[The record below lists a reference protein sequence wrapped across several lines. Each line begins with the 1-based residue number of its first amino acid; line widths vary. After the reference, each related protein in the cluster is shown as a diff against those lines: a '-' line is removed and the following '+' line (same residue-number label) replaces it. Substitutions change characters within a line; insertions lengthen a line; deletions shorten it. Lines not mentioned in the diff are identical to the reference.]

1 MGEKPFPGATPVV
14 LLASRDPEAAKWLDD
29 AVRGDL
35 QIRQV
40 APCDLGSGNAWIDA
54 PVAIAHLREA
64 DGPGALDAL
73 LALRELPL
81 AERVI
86 LVSDLCDVAELA
98 RGLDK
103 LQPVAWFQD
112 PPPAPALK
120 RALQLAVPAQPGA
133 GARQG
138 QRPTKA
144 LLGVSASLREV
155 TEEIRRIAPTQTS
168 VLILGETGTG
178 KELAARAVHEQSLRA
193 SGPFVAI
200 NCGALTETLLESELF
215 GSLKGSF
222 TGADRDRTGLFEQ
235 ADGGT
240 LFLDEIGDTT
250 PALQTKLLRV
260 LEEREVRAIG
270 SSESKPVDVR
280 IVSATHRDLPAAI
293 ESGEFR
299 QDLYYRLNTLTLA
312 LPPLR
317 RRRVDIPFLAQHFA
331 EAFGEE
337 NARQITLSE
346 DFLDAL
352 ATYEFPG
359 NVRELRNAVERA
371 IALTGPGEDV
381 PASALQPAQG
391 LTAPPGGTG
400 SGSLREQVE
409 RLEVELIR
417 RALGAN
423 EGNKTRAAEDLGL
436 SRVGLG
442 KKIKRYGL

>member
-1 MGEKPFPGATPVV
+1 MGEKPFPEAMPTV
-14 LLASRDPEAAKWLDD
+14 LLASSDPEAPKWLDE
-29 AVRGDL
+29 ASRGEL
-35 QIRQV
+35 QIQQI
-40 APCDLGSGNAWIDA
+40 APCDLGNGSFWVDA
-54 PVAIAHLREA
+54 PVAVAHLRDA
-64 DGPGALDAL
+64 DGPAALDAL

-81 AERVI
+81 AERIV
-86 LVSDLCDVAELA
+86 LVSDLSDSTELA
-98 RGLDK
+98 RGLDQ
-103 LQPVAWFQD
+103 LQPVAWLPD
-112 PPPAPALK
+112 PPPTPALK
-120 RALQLAVPAQPGA
+120 RALRLAMPTQPGA
-133 GARQG
+133 GARRG
-138 QRPTKA
+138 QRPIQA
-144 LLGVSASLREV
+144 LLGVSAALREV
-155 TEEIRRIAPTQTS
+155 TDEIQRIAPTQTS

-200 NCGALTETLLESELF
+200 NCAALPETLLESELF
-215 GSLKGSF
+215 GSKKGSF
-222 TGADRDRTGLFEQ
+222 TGSDRDRTGLFEQ

-260 LEEREVRAIG
+260 LEEREVRAVG
-270 SSESKPVDVR
+270 SSESRAVDVR

-299 QDLYYRLNTLTLA
+299 QDLYYRLNTLTLV

-346 DFLDAL
+346 EFLDAL
-352 ATYEFPG
+352 ASYEFPG

-381 PASALQPAQG
+381 LASALQPRQG
-391 LTAPPGGTG
+391 PTEPPGGAG
-400 SGSLREQVE
+400 RGSLREQVE

-417 RALGAN
+417 RALSTN